1 MIILSQKWPKLLYFY
16 VQSQSINIPLNLS
29 NALKVKPDIS
39 STGEAEVNVLGHYR
53 KEVTPYLI

>member
-29 NALKVKPDIS
+29 NALKS
-39 STGEAEVNVLGHYR
+39 SPTFHPPVRQKSMCSVIIAKR
-53 KEVTPYLI
+53 